1 MAPTP
6 PPRAQ
11 AAGTRAH
18 PAMADRGTA
27 IRTPAA
33 GVLATLGVLAL
44 FHVGS
49 AVFAPLA
56 FALLLIA
63 LTGPMMTAL
72 DRRIG
77 RAPAFLV
84 TLVVTSLAA
93 FVVVS
98 LALWAGRE
106 IAGWIA
112 ANMERLAAAYRA
124 FEESMAAIDVRFD
137 ALLPDRFDGRWVL
150 GPVTAVLNAVQSFG
164 GFAILVLSFY
174 ALGLLEIGPMAARF
188 ARIEAANPSL
198 RLRSLLPAVAGQV
211 RWYLGLWA
219 VIGFA
224 DATLCYILFR
234 IIGLDEPF
242 AWAVLIYVLNFIPF
256 LGPLIVAILLAVFA
270 AAQFGSIWMI
280 VVAAGGT
287 SLINFVMGSYVKP
300 LIAGRAIAISPV
312 LLLFSVL
319 FWGMIWGIVGALVG
333 VHVTIAIL
341 AVCRAFPSLR
351 WIADVFMDPVPAPP
365 DGTGTHGSPP

>member
-1 MAPTP
+1 MTDPV
-6 PPRAQ
+6 
-11 AAGTRAH
+11 
-18 PAMADRGTA
+18 A
-27 IRTPAA
+27 ILRVPGV
-33 GVLATLGVLAL
+33 GVLATLGVLGL
-44 FHVGS
+44 LYVGS

-56 FALLLIA
+56 FALLMIA
-63 LTGPMMTAL
+63 LTGPMMAAL
-72 DRRIG
+72 ERQVG

-84 TLVVTSLAA
+84 TLAVTSFVA
-93 FVVVS
+93 FVIVS

-106 IAGWIA
+106 IAGWFA
-112 ANMERLAAAYRA
+112 ANMDRLAAAYRGFGEFLA
-124 FEESMAAIDVRFD
+124 TIDVRFD
-137 ALLPDRFDGRWVL
+137 AFLPDSFDARWVL
-150 GPVTAVLNAVQSFG
+150 GPLSATLTAVQSFG

-174 ALGLLEIGPMAARF
+174 ALGLLELRPMAARL

-219 VIGFA
+219 LIGFA

-234 IIGLDEPF
+234 FIGLDEPF
-242 AWAVLIYVLNFIPF
+242 AWAILVYVLNFIPF

-280 VVAAGGT
+280 LVATGGT

-300 LIAGRAIAISPV
+300 LIAGRAISISPV
-312 LLLFSVL
+312 LLLLSVL

-333 VHVTIAIL
+333 VHVTIAML
-341 AVCRAFPSLR
+341 AICKAIPSLR
-351 WIADVFMDPVPAPP
+351 WIADIFMDSADADVQRHPQTAP
-365 DGTGTHGSPP
+365 GTNENAGP